1 MDNVSEYKYLTAA
14 APSSGGEASTASW
27 SRTTPNCFIAPILV
41 DFLRSSAAFCG
52 NSRHYDKDQLEEI
65 VMQEV
70 KETILDA
77 GYLEE
82 YYQQCLE
89 EMKKE
94 EAESTKNIRLL
105 QQQQRDLEERIDQA
119 LEMMLDRRL
128 PKDKLVSKLQGD
140 EKRLAEITDELEH
153 YGAKTIPNQR
163 DLDTF
168 RQQLNE
174 ALDQDFDI
182 RKTALHT
189 LIRKIEVDEDGQLD
203 FDFYLAS
210 DVLASTPTAVQ
221 TPATSAYSYL
231 QTWQYSPARV

>member
-14 APSSGGEASTASW
+14 SPSSGGEASTAVV
-27 SRTTPNCFIAPILV
+27 PHHPQLFIVPILV

-52 NSRHYDKDQLEEI
+52 NSRHYHKDQLEEI

-94 EAESTKNIRLL
+94 EAESAKNIRLL

-128 PKDKLVSKLQGD
+128 PKDKLVSKLQED
-140 EKRLAEITDELEH
+140 EKRLAEITDELER
-153 YGAKTIPNQR
+153 YGTKTVPQPKR
-163 DLDTF
+163 F
-168 RQQLNE
+168 
-174 ALDQDFDI
+174 
-182 RKTALHT
+182 
-189 LIRKIEVDEDGQLD
+189 G
-203 FDFYLAS
+203 YLP
-210 DVLASTPTAVQ
+210 STTE
-221 TPATSAYSYL
+221 
-231 QTWQYSPARV
+231 

>member
-94 EAESTKNIRLL
+94 EAESAKNIRLL

-128 PKDKLVSKLQGD
+128 PKDKLVSKLEED
-140 EKRLAEITDELEH
+140 EKRLAEITDELER
-153 YGAKTIPNQR
+153 YGTKTVPNQR

-174 ALDQDFDI
+174 ALDQDPDI

-221 TPATSAYSYL
+221 TPVTSVYSYTS
-231 QTWQYSPARV
+231 TWQYSPARV

>member
-1 MDNVSEYKYLTAA
+1 MLMGILKCRHCGYNLQMKSYM
-14 APSSGGEASTASW
+14 PRNEAHYVC
-27 SRTTPNCFIAPILV
+27 RG
-41 DFLRSSAAFCG
+41 RRQSAAFCG
-52 NSRHYDKDQLEEI
+52 NFRHYDKDRLEEI

-94 EAESTKNIRLL
+94 EAESAKNIRLL

-128 PKDKLVSKLQGD
+128 PKDKLVSKLQED

-153 YGAKTIPNQR
+153 YGAKTVPNQR
-163 DLDTF
+163 DLDAF

-189 LIRKIEVDEDGQLD
+189 LIRKIEVDEEGQLD

-210 DVLASTPTAVQ
+210 DD
-221 TPATSAYSYL
+221 
-231 QTWQYSPARV
+231 